1 MGAFSQ
7 GMRVSEESKMCEGLD
22 HNIDVMYGW
31 WAFSQGMRVGEESN
45 ISEGLDHN
53 IDIMYGW

>member
-1 MGAFSQ
+1 M
-7 GMRVSEESKMCEGLD
+7 SEESKMCEGLD